1 MFPLYSTIIT
11 RWLSCMRRIEEL
23 FKQDVH
29 LARVLLLFGGFGL
42 ISMAS
47 HNFVGLSY
55 VIAKLSS
62 ICFISSSKCLSFFCL
77 DNLINSS
84 SQIFEFSPFRP
95 GILLYKLSVCLIFLS
110 RVLWHLSSNGRRR
123 VGIHLQPTLSLVF
136 LIPRF
141 RSYQVLSIGFLV
153 KFRRIEPNCFPVFQ
167 PQIFEMG

>member
-1 MFPLYSTIIT
+1 MSTIIT

-23 FKQDVH
+23 FKPDVH

-95 GILLYKLSVCLIFLS
+95 GILLYKLSVCLIFFVKGSLAFIFKWTPES
-110 RVLWHLSSNGRRR
+110 RDSSSTNSFTG
-123 VGIHLQPTLSLVF
+123 VF
-136 LIPRF
+136 DTAF
-141 RSYQVLSIGFLV
+141 
-153 KFRRIEPNCFPVFQ
+153 
-167 PQIFEMG
+167 

>member
-77 DNLINSS
+77 DNLINFS

-95 GILLYKLSVCLIFLS
+95 GILLYKLSVCLIFFCQ
-110 RVLWHLSSNGRRR
+110 GFP
-123 VGIHLQPTLSLVF
+123 GIYLQMDAGES
-136 LIPRF
+136 
-141 RSYQVLSIGFLV
+141 GFIFNQL
-153 KFRRIEPNCFPVFQ
+153 FHWCF
-167 PQIFEMG
+167 